1 MEAQTKL
8 YAWRA
13 GKVTQ
18 AYGNAAFVLLLL
30 FVVLLLLMFFFNSD
44 LFFQIKIMNLLIANF
59 ASKPRLLLVEQ
70 FLRN

>member
-30 FVVLLLLMFFFNSD
+30 FVVLLLLMFFF
-44 LFFQIKIMNLLIANF
+44 QIKIMNLLIANF